1 MFPGEATLPASS
13 CSVTSSIPFH
23 CRTGPFVGVFP
34 MDFTKK
40 RSLSGSCEELLCC
53 PLWQAEPRSL
63 AGAAL
68 SSHSLSSQVAP
79 SCVIPCASSPES
91 VAQTT
96 CLPVWLCALG
106 VRGPSTKPDHRRLLA
121 GPQFRRVR
129 VEGTCVFTSFSQSS
143 DGVRFPPR
151 ASWDPNAGH
160 RVKPPGSLVS
170 CVPFSWE
177 QYLG

>member
-23 CRTGPFVGVFP
+23 CRTGHFVGVFP

-40 RSLSGSCEELLCC
+40 HSLSGSCEDLLCC

-68 SSHSLSSQVAP
+68 SSHSLSSRVAP
-79 SCVIPCASSPES
+79 SCVIPCASSPKS

-96 CLPVWLCALG
+96 CLPVWLCPLG

-121 GPQFRRVR
+121 LSSGVCAWRELV
-129 VEGTCVFTSFSQSS
+129 FSQVSHNLMEW
-143 DGVRFPPR
+143 DFPR
-151 ASWDPNAGH
+151 GL
-160 RVKPPGSLVS
+160 PGILMQVT
-170 CVPFSWE
+170 
-177 QYLG
+177 G